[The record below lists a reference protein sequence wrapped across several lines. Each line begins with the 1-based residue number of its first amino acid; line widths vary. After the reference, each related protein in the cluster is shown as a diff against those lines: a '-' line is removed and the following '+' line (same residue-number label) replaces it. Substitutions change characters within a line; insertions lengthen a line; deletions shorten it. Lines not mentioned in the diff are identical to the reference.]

1 MASTLSRNEART
13 VAAMLATCDG
23 ADAVVAA
30 MAEEAR
36 REHGVWDA
44 DRAVDVLLARIELNR
59 QLDAAG
65 IMIGTGVGA

>member
-1 MASTLSRNEART
+1 MASTLSQNEART
-13 VAAMLATCDG
+13 VAAMVATCDG

-36 REHGVWDA
+36 REHGRWDE

-59 QLDAAG
+59 QIEAAG
-65 IMIGTGVGA
+65 VEIPA